1 MHGNLI
7 PRLNDV
13 RRVSDRYHRVLPLPV
28 IKRHQCI
35 VVGKSARNLTVGI
48 PEYEREQAGLLD
60 FLQTLT
66 GAAIFPVLVEPR
78 RMHLLITRMERYQH
92 FRRRYSRAYYVLQ
105 LPAQVRTVLSLIEM
119 EKNR

>member
-1 MHGNLI
+1 VRGNLI

-28 IKRHQCI
+28 IKRYQCI
-35 VVGKSARNLTVGI
+35 VVGKSARNLTIGI
-48 PEYEREQAGLLD
+48 PEGEREQTDLLA

-105 LPAQVRTVLSLIEM
+105 LPAQVRAVLSLIEI
-119 EKNR
+119 EEDW